1 MPGLKATLSK
11 LTRSKA
17 ESKSPRQVVPSERV
31 DWLKPATTFSVGR
44 HLGFA
49 VDENSVQMAA
59 ARHNGL
65 AVTLTEVSRVDLSQQ
80 TDPNAR
86 KRKIETSIQQFVQ
99 RHGGRRAAISISVSG
114 PETALRTSIM
124 PDLGRSQLASA
135 VMYDTKRL
143 LPFPQ
148 DECIFDFRPAQR
160 ITTESGR
167 RLKISVLAATRRL
180 VKDTLAS
187 FDDLGYEVSFLRH
200 SQDVTGQLLSCLPN
214 FSPDSGYALINIQHH
229 GSEIAFYHGTTL
241 EFVHIISIGSSF
253 LGDRNDPTTFE
264 YFAESLASEV
274 QNSLDYYSGQYST
287 NFANQVYL
295 YGDLSYTDE
304 LQSLLSERLGLS
316 FLRFPTERLDF
327 VHKGDAS
334 WHADLPLCLPAV
346 AAATNRVKLPNLLPP
361 ERKQASLNRSAHR
374 IGIAA
379 LLVLMCFFG
388 AHWYTTQASMRTA
401 REHLNYLQQQVETFR
416 ASESFKTYNHLKRS
430 IARSQAYI
438 NKAKES
444 PSYLG
449 LNLKELTHMAPSLV
463 KLQTLD
469 YRTDSQNRNMHLTG
483 EIVTEQTPPEL
494 TLAEFVENLE
504 ASPFYENVEVTRN
517 RKMRIPEGFKLEFLI
532 SMKGII

>member
-11 LTRSKA
+11 LTRKRT
-17 ESKSPRQVVPSERV
+17 ESQAPGQFVPTERV
-31 DWLKPATTFSVGR
+31 DWLTPARTFGVGR
-44 HLGFA
+44 HVGFSI
-49 VDENSVQMAA
+49 DENSIQMAS
-59 ARHNGL
+59 ARHNGVG
-65 AVTLTEVSRVDLSQQ
+65 VTLTEVSRIDLSQIS
-80 TDPNAR
+80 DLDAR
-86 KRKIETSIQQFVQ
+86 RRKISTSIKEFVG
-99 RHGGRRAAISISVSG
+99 RHGGRRATVSISVNG

-124 PDLGRSQLASA
+124 PDLGRSQLDSA
-135 VMYDTKRL
+135 VMYDSKRL

-148 DECIFDFRPAQR
+148 NECIFDYRPAQR

-180 VKDTLAS
+180 IEDTLKP
-187 FDDLGYEVSFLRH
+187 FDELGLEVTCLRH

-241 EFVHIISIGSSF
+241 EFAHIISIGSSF

-287 NFANQVYL
+287 NFANQVFI

-304 LQSLLSERLGLS
+304 LLSLLSERLGLS

-361 ERKQASLNRSAHR
+361 ERKQARHNRSAHR
-374 IGIAA
+374 VGIAA
-379 LLVLMCFFG
+379 VIALLCFFG
-388 AHWYTTQASMRTA
+388 AHWYAARTSLQTA
-401 REHLNYLQQQVETFR
+401 REHLNHLNQQVETFR

-438 NKAKES
+438 NAAKES

-449 LNLKELTHMAPSLV
+449 LNLKELTHMAPSSV

-469 YRTDSQNRNMHLTG
+469 FRTDSQNRNMHLTG

-504 ASPFYENVEVTRN
+504 ASPFYEDVEVTRN
-517 RKMRIPEGFKLEFLI
+517 RKMRIPEGFKLEFLV